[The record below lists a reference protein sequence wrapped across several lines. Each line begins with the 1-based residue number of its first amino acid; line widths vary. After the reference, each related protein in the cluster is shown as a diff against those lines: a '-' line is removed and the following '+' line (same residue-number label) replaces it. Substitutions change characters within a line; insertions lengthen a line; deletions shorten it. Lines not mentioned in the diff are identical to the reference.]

1 MILGDVA
8 ELKVN
13 AHTTI
18 RTTKIIML
26 EQLYLQWPL
35 VNIEGVSEMVTS
47 EEVGRE
53 TFVEHEQLL
62 YVYERKTKKN
72 II

>member
-8 ELKVN
+8 ELKVS

-18 RTTKIIML
+18 KTTKTVML

-35 VNIEGVSEMVTS
+35 VNIEGVGEIVTS

-53 TFVEHEQLL
+53 TFSEHEQLL
-62 YVYERKTKKN
+62 YVYAR
-72 II
+72 